1 MNDENFIEIDEIV
14 AVFFK
19 CSLILSNEFLFFF
32 KGGNEV
38 FSSSRLTIQKW

>member
-1 MNDENFIEIDEIV
+1 MSDENFIEIDEIV

-19 CSLILSNEFLFFF
+19 LILSNEFLFFF